1 LKKSIASAPGKVI
14 LFGEHFIVYGGKAIL
29 SSINK
34 RITVETQS
42 SNSDK
47 IEVSSDL
54 GAINVSKS
62 EPVQNINPIFRP
74 VIHVAQ
80 KILKQFNSNSG
91 LKITIRSEIPAGV
104 GLGSSSACCVAAASS
119 ISGLFANYSK
129 EKVLQLAIEAEK
141 TIFENVS
148 GADSTVCTY
157 GGIIEYSRDGK
168 IKKLDFVPK
177 FQLVI
182 ADSKI
187 MHSTSQVVSKVKKFK
202 DDNPQVFSTLGDKE
216 ASLIEETLLALK
228 KNDLNTVGAKMKQN
242 QAHLEKIG
250 VSNDLLGVM
259 LDAVN
264 DVAYGAKL
272 TGAGDGGCIIA
283 LVDDTNLDRTIVAL
297 RSKNYECF
305 AAQIDTSGVEQ
316 KMEGAS

>member
-1 LKKSIASAPGKVI
+1 MRSIASAPGKVI

-29 SSINK
+29 CSINK
-34 RITVETQS
+34 RITVESQL

-47 IEVSSDL
+47 IEINSGL
-54 GAINVSKS
+54 GTISVSKN
-62 EPVQNINPIFRP
+62 EPLQNIDPVFRP
-74 VIHVAQ
+74 VIYVAQ
-80 KILKQFNSNSG
+80 KILQKFNSDSG
-91 LKITIRSEIPAGV
+91 LKISITSEIPAGV

-119 ISGLFANYSK
+119 ISGLFSNYSK
-129 EKVLQLAIEAEK
+129 EEVLQLALEAEK

-177 FQLVI
+177 FQLVV

-187 MHSTSQVVSKVKKFK
+187 IHSTSQVVSKVKKFK
-202 DDNPQVFSTLGDKE
+202 DDNPQVFSMLCDKE
-216 ASLIEETLLALK
+216 ASLIEETLGALK
-228 KNDLNTVGAKMKQN
+228 KNDLNTIGTKMNQN
-242 QAHLEKIG
+242 QVYLEKIG
-250 VSNDLLGVM
+250 VSNDLLGSM
-259 LDAVN
+259 LNTVN
-264 DVAYGAKL
+264 NVAYGAKM

-283 LVDDTNLDRTIVAL
+283 LVNDTNLDRVIGAL

-305 AAQIDTSGVEQ
+305 AVQIDTTGVEQ
-316 KMEGAS
+316 KVKDSP

>member
-1 LKKSIASAPGKVI
+1 LKSISSAPGKVI

-29 SSINK
+29 CSINK
-34 RITVETQS
+34 RITVESQL

-47 IEVSSDL
+47 IEISSGL
-54 GAINVSKS
+54 GAISVSKN
-62 EPVQNINPIFRP
+62 EPLQNIDSVFRP
-74 VIHVAQ
+74 VIYVAQ
-80 KILKQFNSNSG
+80 KILQKFNSDSG
-91 LKITIRSEIPAGV
+91 LKISITSEIPAGV

-119 ISGLFANYSK
+119 ISGLFSNYSK
-129 EKVLQLAIEAEK
+129 EEVLQLALEAEK

-177 FQLVI
+177 FQLVV

-202 DDNPQVFSTLGDKE
+202 DDNPQIFSMLCDKE
-216 ASLIEETLLALK
+216 FSLIEETLVALK
-228 KNDLNTVGAKMKQN
+228 KNDLNTIGAKMNQN

-250 VSNDLLGVM
+250 VSNDLLGSM
-259 LDAVN
+259 LGTVN
-264 DVAYGAKL
+264 NVAYGAKM

-283 LVDDTNLDRTIVAL
+283 LADETNLNRTIEAL

-305 AAQIDTSGVEQ
+305 AAQIDTTGVEQ
-316 KMEGAS
+316 KIEDKP